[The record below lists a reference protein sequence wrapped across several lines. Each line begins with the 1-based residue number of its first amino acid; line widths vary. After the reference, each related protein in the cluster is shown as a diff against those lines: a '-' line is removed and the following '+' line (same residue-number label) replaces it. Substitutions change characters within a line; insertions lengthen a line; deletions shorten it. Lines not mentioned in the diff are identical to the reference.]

1 MNAPKKIK
9 GSVENWENGTLGR
22 DARYAKRAPPELEQ
36 QIDEAQGLQAISI
49 RLDRDLIET
58 FKQIARIHNVG
69 YQPLMRE
76 ALRRFADAE
85 IKVILAAV
93 ANASDRNG
101 QHGGG
106 KHSVEVK
113 LDDLQRHVA

>member
-1 MNAPKKIK
+1 MNKPNKIK
-9 GSVENWENGTLGR
+9 GTTRNWEKGLLGR
-22 DARYAKRAPPELEQ
+22 DPRYAKPAPHGFECLV
-36 QIDEAQGLQAISI
+36 DGASGMQAISI

-58 FKQIARIHNVG
+58 FKQIARIHNIG

-85 IKVILAAV
+85 IKAILSAV
-93 ANASDRNG
+93 ANASDKSV
-101 QHGGG
+101 QQGG
-106 KHSVEVK
+106 KHTVEIK

>member
-1 MNAPKKIK
+1 MTAPKKIK
-9 GSVENWENGTLGR
+9 GSVENWESGALGR
-22 DARYAKRAPPELEQ
+22 DARYVKRASAELERE
-36 QIDEAQGLQAISI
+36 IDEAQGMQAISI

-58 FKQIARIHNVG
+58 FKQIARIHNIG

-85 IKVILAAV
+85 IKAILSAV
-93 ANASDRNG
+93 ANASDKSV
-101 QHGGG
+101 QQGG
-106 KHSVEVK
+106 KHTVEIK